1 MVFLES
7 NHVIKLSSES
17 TKEFLGI
24 LWCSF
29 IHGYPMPYASRTY
42 FSPYSCAPQAA
53 LVQRSPTQVVPASF
67 FFVCERCELVKA
79 QHLLSVHMQR

>member
-29 IHGYPMPYASRTY
+29 IHGYPMPYALRTY
-42 FSPYSCAPQAA
+42 FSPYSCAPQQ
-53 LVQRSPTQVVPASF
+53 VQRSPRRLFQLVFFSCVKGASW
-67 FFVCERCELVKA
+67 
-79 QHLLSVHMQR
+79 